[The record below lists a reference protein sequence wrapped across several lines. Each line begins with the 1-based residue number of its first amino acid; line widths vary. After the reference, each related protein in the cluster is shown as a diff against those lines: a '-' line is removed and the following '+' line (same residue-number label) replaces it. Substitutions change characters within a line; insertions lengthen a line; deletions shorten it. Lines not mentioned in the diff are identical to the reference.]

1 MYKCYLDEEL
11 LYHPNVTH
19 ILPLAQAKV
28 KLEVNKAGTFNFTI
42 YKKNQKYGSIRKM
55 KSIVKVY
62 DDNFRLFR
70 GRVLNAKRGM
80 YNELQVTCEGELA
93 FLVDSKVRPYSFR
106 GAVEEYFT
114 FLVESHNT
122 YVKDE
127 RKFKVGRVTVTDPN
141 DYITRENKNYPTTLD
156 EIQDKL
162 IDKLGGYIW
171 TREEEDGVY
180 IDYLEDFELTN
191 TQEIRFG
198 ENLVDLEEI
207 IKGQDIATV
216 IIPLGCKLQDDNGN
230 DTGERLTIK
239 DVNDGLDYIFD
250 QEAVDKF
257 GWIEKTVVWD
267 DVTLPENL
275 FAKGTE
281 ELQNYVNL
289 TRSIELTAIDLHNV
303 DGGIQ
308 AFRYG
313 RYTKVY
319 SKPHDLD
326 EMMLAR
332 TLELNIL
339 NPMDGLLRLG
349 DERTTFV
356 DKQVQTDKNVGKVV
370 ETVEKSYQIN
380 QEMADQKIGQATD
393 KINETV
399 TEQRTAILQDCESI
413 ILEAGKSYTAT
424 GDFESFKKEIAAQVE
439 LLASQLD
446 LKFTETTT
454 QIENVNGDLQE
465 KYNTILKNF
474 SFSINGVE
482 IGQSDSQ
489 YKMVIDNDELF
500 IVSNGTEVLYA
511 SSNGIYTPELIVARV
526 FNFFGIQATEEDDG
540 NRVDFEYVGIY
551 IPLKISSQPLSMSV
565 KVGNEAT
572 FSVLAR
578 GTDISYQWEYQMPD
592 DTNWVASTDESA
604 TTNTFR
610 YTPTS
615 TDEDGMMVRCV
626 VSNAEGSEVISNSA
640 VLSILE
646 DSEEE
651 DSGDSGDSGNT
662 GDSGDSG
669 DSGNT
674 DTSTFAI
681 TKQSENRSVLSGE
694 STSFTVVA
702 TGNGL
707 TYQWKIGLPMGTS
720 YYWQNAGKFGAIE
733 CSGGTTDTITCKPL
747 KANTYAL
754 YCIITDSSGATLTS
768 DTVELTAS

>member
-1 MYKCYLDEEL
+1 MYKCYLDGEL
-11 LYHPNVTH
+11 LYHPNVVH

-28 KLEVNKAGTFNFTI
+28 RLEVNKAGTFSFTI
-42 YKKNQKYGSIRKM
+42 YKQNQKYGSIKKM
-55 KSIVKVY
+55 KSIIKVY
-62 DDNFRLFR
+62 DDNFRIFR

-80 YNELQVTCEGELA
+80 YNSLQVTCEGELA
-93 FLVDSKVRPYSFR
+93 FLVDTKIRPYSFS
-106 GAVEEYFT
+106 GTVEEYFT
-114 FLVESHNT
+114 FLIESHNK
-122 YVKDE
+122 YVGEE
-127 RKFKVGRVTVTDPN
+127 RQFKVGKVTVTDPN
-141 DYITRENKNYPTTLD
+141 DYIVRENKNYPKTLD

-216 IIPLGCKLQDDNGN
+216 LIPLGCKLTDDDGN

-239 DVNDGLDYIFD
+239 DVNDGLDYIYD

-257 GWIEKTVVWD
+257 GWIEKTVEWD

-275 FAKGTE
+275 FTKGTE
-281 ELQNYVNL
+281 ELQNYINL
-289 TRSIELTAIDLHNV
+289 MRSIELTAIDLHNV

-313 RYTKVY
+313 RYAKVY
-319 SKPHDLD
+319 SEPHDLD
-326 EMMLAR
+326 ETMLVR
-332 TLELNIL
+332 KLELNL
-339 NPMDGLLRLG
+339 LDPTDGLLQLG
-349 DERTTFV
+349 DERFTFV

-370 ETVEKSYQIN
+370 ESVEKSYQIN
-380 QEMADQKIGQATD
+380 QEMTDRKIGQATD

-511 SSNGIYTPELIVARV
+511 SSNGIYTPELIVARLL
-526 FNFFGIQATEEDDG
+526 NLFGIQATEEDNG

-551 IPLKISSQPLSMSV
+551 IPLKISSQPLSVSV

-572 FSVLAR
+572 FSVFAR
-578 GTDISYQWEYQMPD
+578 GTDLTYQWEYQMSD
-592 DTNWVASTDESA
+592 DTNWIASTDESA
-604 TTNTFR
+604 YTNTFR

-615 TDEDGMMVRCV
+615 VDEDGMLVRCV
-626 VSNAEGSEVISNSA
+626 VSNTEGSEAVSNTA
-640 VLSILE
+640 VLNVFE
-646 DSEEE
+646 KTD
-651 DSGDSGDSGNT
+651 DSGN
-662 GDSGDSG
+662 
-669 DSGNT
+669 SGNGDGT
-674 DTSTFAI
+674 GIVLGEATNCVVVSWISTTTSGTAVSYADEVEVIDGAVSLVAAKSKTYYMTTADKYSSNDYSTLIGKYVKSFGGDIYYIDPAA
-681 TKQSENRSVLSGE
+681 THTHATNVSTYVKENIKYSPAYLVN
-694 STSFTVVA
+694 VA
-702 TGNGL
+702 
-707 TYQWKIGLPMGTS
+707 
-720 YYWQNAGKFGAIE
+720 E
-733 CSGGTTDTITCKPL
+733 
-747 KANTYAL
+747 
-754 YCIITDSSGATLTS
+754 
-768 DTVELTAS
+768 